1 MAAPERTPEARDMF
15 NFLHRKLGFTEE
27 AAAVLVDQQGLDDKD
42 ELVEFD
48 DDLIDGTCKAVR
60 KPSSGQD
67 GHQIPEIAVH
77 RLQLLVY
84 FAKHRE
90 RTQRELNIRVT
101 ELHALL
107 VLKDQR
113 TMEKNWTKQN
123 PEHKPDAVVLDAQR
137 AATAF
142 DQAVTTLR
150 RLRGVTGV
158 PLSYVVRHKIF
169 PYQDD
174 DERDIPCGEANS
186 KYQTIDE
193 ELEARAPILNYRAD
207 YDGYDP
213 LETDEYEKTGPFHPS
228 FLADTK
234 KVWSVLH
241 AMWGTSGVW
250 THVKSFDKTQN
261 GRQVYRTLM
270 RHFFGGNKVSTMMTG
285 VHTALRG
292 LTYSG
297 DTKHFTFDKYVT
309 NHVNQHNT
317 ADRLTDYGAAKLD
330 EHIKIDYF
338 MTGIKSSEFD
348 ATKNNVTA
356 NRDNFTDFDTV
367 KNLFVEFRR
376 LQHASRPAGT
386 SRTIASVGRGGG
398 RSSAGRGGGGRGSGR
413 GRGEKNASY
422 EDRKKRIPTQAE
434 VDRCTHIVNKKY
446 TDEEYRDFTEAEK
459 QKLWQLRHP
468 NQTPGKDAPTKR
480 KVAAVGTKKD
490 DGSDDDKSLFE
501 DSDADAAKGSNRDNP
516 ALKRKKK

>member
-1 MAAPERTPEARDMF
+1 
-15 NFLHRKLGFTEE
+15 
-27 AAAVLVDQQGLDDKD
+27 
-42 ELVEFD
+42 
-48 DDLIDGTCKAVR
+48 
-60 KPSSGQD
+60 
-67 GHQIPEIAVH
+67 
-77 RLQLLVY
+77 
-84 FAKHRE
+84 
-90 RTQRELNIRVT
+90 
-101 ELHALL
+101 
-107 VLKDQR
+107 
-113 TMEKNWTKQN
+113 
-123 PEHKPDAVVLDAQR
+123 
-137 AATAF
+137 
-142 DQAVTTLR
+142 
-150 RLRGVTGV
+150 
-158 PLSYVVRHKIF
+158 
-169 PYQDD
+169 
-174 DERDIPCGEANS
+174 
-186 KYQTIDE
+186 
-193 ELEARAPILNYRAD
+193 
-207 YDGYDP
+207 
-213 LETDEYEKTGPFHPS
+213 
-228 FLADTK
+228 
-234 KVWSVLH
+234 
-241 AMWGTSGVW
+241 MWGTSGVW

-285 VHTALRG
+285 VHTTLHG
-292 LTYSG
+292 LTYLG

-468 NQTPGKDAPTKR
+468 KQTPGTDGPGKR
-480 KVAAVGTKKD
+480 KVAAVKTTKD
-490 DGSDDDKSLFE
+490 DGSDDDQSLFGS
-501 DSDADAAKGSNRDNP
+501 DADADAAKGSNRDNP

>member
-1 MAAPERTPEARDMF
+1 
-15 NFLHRKLGFTEE
+15 
-27 AAAVLVDQQGLDDKD
+27 
-42 ELVEFD
+42 
-48 DDLIDGTCKAVR
+48 
-60 KPSSGQD
+60 
-67 GHQIPEIAVH
+67 
-77 RLQLLVY
+77 
-84 FAKHRE
+84 
-90 RTQRELNIRVT
+90 
-101 ELHALL
+101 
-107 VLKDQR
+107 
-113 TMEKNWTKQN
+113 
-123 PEHKPDAVVLDAQR
+123 
-137 AATAF
+137 
-142 DQAVTTLR
+142 
-150 RLRGVTGV
+150 
-158 PLSYVVRHKIF
+158 
-169 PYQDD
+169 
-174 DERDIPCGEANS
+174 
-186 KYQTIDE
+186 
-193 ELEARAPILNYRAD
+193 
-207 YDGYDP
+207 
-213 LETDEYEKTGPFHPS
+213 
-228 FLADTK
+228 
-234 KVWSVLH
+234 
-241 AMWGTSGVW
+241 
-250 THVKSFDKTQN
+250 
-261 GRQVYRTLM
+261 M

-376 LQHASRPAGT
+376 LQHASRPAST
-386 SRTIASVGRGGG
+386 PRTVASVGRGGG

-446 TDEEYRDFTEAEK
+446 TDDEYRNLSDAEK

-468 NQTPGKDAPTKR
+468 GQAPGTDASNKR
-480 KVAAVGTKKD
+480 KVAAVRSAAKD
-490 DGSDDDKSLFE
+490 DDDDDKSLFGDDTDE
-501 DSDADAAKGSNRDNP
+501 DAARSSNRNNP
-516 ALKRKKK
+516 ALTKRKKDK